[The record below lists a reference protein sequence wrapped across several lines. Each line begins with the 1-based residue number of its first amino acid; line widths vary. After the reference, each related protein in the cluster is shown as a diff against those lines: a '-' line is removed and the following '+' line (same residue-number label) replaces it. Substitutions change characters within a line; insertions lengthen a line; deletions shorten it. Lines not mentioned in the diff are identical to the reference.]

1 MFPWRALFFCP
12 FYPDKSAFSLGIA
25 RNAISQERGITMTYT
40 ERSRIV
46 ELQHQGYGYK
56 KIYAIT
62 GLPLNTVK
70 SFCARHP
77 VQIKEL
83 PGPNALCRNC
93 LAPIEQTP
101 HKRKRLF
108 CSDACRMAWWNAH
121 PERVQR
127 KAYYTLTCRHC
138 GKQFESYG
146 NAHRVFCSRDCY
158 LLFRR
163 KETDHE

>member
-1 MFPWRALFFCP
+1 
-12 FYPDKSAFSLGIA
+12 
-25 RNAISQERGITMTYT
+25 MTDT

-56 KIYAIT
+56 KISAIT

-77 VQIKEL
+77 VLIKEL
-83 PGPNALCRNC
+83 PGSNALCRNC

-158 LLFRR
+158 LQFRR
-163 KETDHE
+163 KEAAHE

>member
-1 MFPWRALFFCP
+1 
-12 FYPDKSAFSLGIA
+12 
-25 RNAISQERGITMTYT
+25 MTDG
-40 ERSRIV
+40 ERSRIIA
-46 ELQHQGYGYK
+46 LQYKGYGYK
-56 KIYAIT
+56 RIAAET
-62 GLPLNTVK
+62 GLALNTVK

-77 VQIKEL
+77 VQIEEL
-83 PGPNALCRNC
+83 SGSNDLCRNC
-93 LAPIEQTP
+93 RTPLKQTL

-127 KAYYTLTCRHC
+127 KAYYTLTCRYC

-158 LLFRR
+158 LQFRR

>member
-1 MFPWRALFFCP
+1 M
-12 FYPDKSAFSLGIA
+12 YPDKNAFSLGIA
-25 RNAISQERGITMTYT
+25 RNTISQKRGTTMTET
-40 ERSRIV
+40 ERKKIV
-46 ELQHQGYGYK
+46 ELQYQGYGYK
-56 KIYAIT
+56 KITTLT

-77 VQIKEL
+77 VKIETEPK
-83 PGPNALCRNC
+83 PHVLCRNC
-93 LAPIEQTP
+93 RTLLKQIP

-146 NAHRVFCSRDCY
+146 NSHRQFCSRDCY
-158 LLFRR
+158 LRFCR